1 MAMSDSQSR
10 ITAVLGPTN
19 TGKTYL
25 AIERMLGHSTGMI
38 GFPLR
43 LLARENYDRVVAAKG
58 RSLVALITGE
68 EKIIPPQA
76 RYFICTVEAMPL
88 DRSVAFLAI
97 DEIQLAADPE
107 RGHVFTDR
115 LLHARGTEET
125 MFLGAA
131 TIRGILQ
138 KLVPTA
144 SVITRP
150 RFSSLLYNGATK
162 ITRLPRRSAVVAFS
176 VQDVYVLA
184 EMVRRQRGGAAV
196 VMGALSPRARNAQIA
211 MYQAGEVDYLIATD
225 AIGMGLNM
233 DVDHVA
239 FAADR
244 KFDGRFPRN
253 LTAPE
258 LAQIAGRA
266 GRHMND
272 GTFGVTAEL
281 SGLDEELVMAIEAHE
296 FDPIKGLYWRN
307 RHLRFN
313 SIRDLQQSLDDRP
326 DEAVLIRKRE
336 AEDQRAL
343 DSLSRIPE
351 VVALA
356 QSPARIRLLWD
367 VCQIPDFHKNMTD
380 SHPRLL
386 AQVFQYLASGAEQL
400 PSHWVNDQMSG
411 LDRTDGGIDTL
422 VNRISQIRIWTY
434 ISHRNEWVDDPIEL
448 QQRARTIED
457 RLSDVLHERLTE
469 RFVDRRAAVLSQKLT
484 EREDLVAAIKNDGE
498 VIVEG
503 HRVGEMRGLVFFPDD
518 GANDRDKIVLAAA
531 RQVLPQELDRRVA
544 TLLDAPDGVIDFDD
558 TDGLVWQGARIARL
572 IAGHDMLNPRVDLI
586 CSELLEGE
594 RRERLEQRLLRWVK
608 SRISSDAAR
617 LMQLHEAANGENVAG
632 SGRGIIYQALEN
644 LGAVSYKNVVEL
656 IKGLGD
662 DERRALSQA
671 GLRFGTE
678 TLYVSDLLKPK
689 AVAICAR
696 LWSAFH
702 GASYPLPPDG
712 RVSVDREK
720 EISADFDFA
729 IGYARLGGKAIRLD
743 MLERVA
749 AAARK
754 AAREGRFKI
763 TEEMLSLLGATHA
776 EMALILVDLGY
787 NKAGQ
792 EDETEIPLFQKR
804 GKQRP
809 RPKRADKKPTDT
821 ANTPSVDRTESTVA
835 AQDGGE
841 KSPEATPSGD
851 TRETGGTS
859 AEKPKQRRNTKPK
872 PHRQDNNNAKPPRAK
887 TQAKPK
893 AKTRAET
900 KIDPNSP
907 FAVLARLKLK

>member
-1 MAMSDSQSR
+1 MTTSVSQSR

-58 RSLVALITGE
+58 RGVVALITGE

-88 DRSVAFLAI
+88 DRSVEFLAI

-115 LLHARGTEET
+115 LLHARGSAET

-138 KLVPTA
+138 QLVPTA
-144 SVITRP
+144 AVITRP
-150 RFSSLLYNGATK
+150 RFSSLRYDGATK

-244 KFDGRFPRN
+244 KFDGRFPRK
-253 LTAPE
+253 LLAPE

-281 SGLDEELVMAIEAHE
+281 NGLDEDLVMAIEAHE
-296 FDPIKGLYWRN
+296 FDPIKGVYWRN
-307 RHLRFN
+307 RQLSFN
-313 SIRDLQQSLDDRP
+313 SIRDLQYSLDDRP
-326 DEAVLIRKRE
+326 NEAGLIRKRE

-351 VVALA
+351 VLELA
-356 QSPARIRLLWD
+356 QSSARIRLLWD

-386 AQVFQYLASGAEQL
+386 AQVFQYLASGSERL
-400 PSHWVNDQMSG
+400 PSQWVNDQMSG

-422 VNRISQIRIWTY
+422 VNRISQVRIWTY
-434 ISHRNEWVDDPIEL
+434 ISHRNEWVDDPAEL

-457 RLSDVLHERLTE
+457 RLSDALHQRLTE

-503 HRVGEMRGLVFFPDD
+503 HRVGEMRGLLFFPDD
-518 GANDRDKIVLAAA
+518 GENDRDKIVLAAA

-544 TLLDAPDGVIDFDD
+544 TLVDAPDGVISFDE
-558 TDGLVWQGARIARL
+558 TDGLVWQKARIARL
-572 IAGHDMLNPRVDLI
+572 IAGHDRLNPRLELI
-586 CSELLEGE
+586 CSELLEAD
-594 RRERLEQRLLRWVK
+594 RRERLEQRLMQWLK
-608 SRISSDAAR
+608 TQIANDAPR
-617 LMQLHEAANGENVAG
+617 LLQLQEAASGDSINGG
-632 SGRGIIYQALEN
+632 GRGIIYQALEN
-644 LGAVSYKNVVEL
+644 LGAVSYKNVADL
-656 IKGLGD
+656 IKGLSE
-662 DERRALSQA
+662 DERRALGQT

-678 TLYVSDLLKPK
+678 TIYVSDLLKPK
-689 AVAICAR
+689 AIAMCAR
-696 LWSAFH
+696 LWSAFT
-702 GASYPLPPDG
+702 GETYALPPDG
-712 RVSVDREK
+712 RVSVDRDQN
-720 EISADFDFA
+720 IPVSFDLA
-729 IGYARLGGKAIRLD
+729 IGFARLGGKAIRLD

-749 AAARK
+749 AATRK

-776 EMALILVDLGY
+776 EMALILTDLGY
-787 NKAGQ
+787 HKVA
-792 EDETEIPLFQKR
+792 EEAETEAPLFQKR

-809 RPKRADKKPTDT
+809 RPKRAEKETAKNADGDAPAATASSDNTQAGGGDATAVVTAEGAAADGTQKHPDKP
-821 ANTPSVDRTESTVA
+821 
-835 AQDGGE
+835 Q
-841 KSPEATPSGD
+841 
-851 TRETGGTS
+851 
-859 AEKPKQRRNTKPK
+859 QRRNDKRKPK
-872 PHRQDNNNAKPPRAK
+872 RHGGGGAQKKPANKPRAE
-887 TQAKPK
+887 PK
-893 AKTRAET
+893 V
-900 KIDPNSP
+900 DPNSP